1 MADPHPPR
9 AGLAPLVRASVVLHA
24 GAAAALLLRPHSWPW
39 ALGAVVADHLTLV
52 AAGLWP
58 RSSALGPNWTHLPA
72 CLRPAAGAPGLVALT
87 IDDGPD
93 PEVTPRV
100 LELLAAHDVRATFFC
115 IGERVVRYPQLARL
129 ITGQGHAIGNHSYG
143 HSLRFPL
150 LGPGTIAREIARAQ
164 EAIVTTTG
172 HIPQF
177 FRAPAGLRN
186 VFLQPL
192 LARANLQLASW
203 TRRGFDTVTADGGRV
218 LARLTRGLGAGDILL
233 LHDGH
238 AARTASG
245 AAVIH
250 EVLPPLL
257 AAIAQARLTP
267 VTLPVALARAATVGA
282 GAAGGDPE

>member
-1 MADPHPPR
+1 MADHPPHTS
-9 AGLAPLVRASVVLHA
+9 LAPFVRASLVLHA
-24 GAAAALLLRPHSWPW
+24 GAAAAVLLRPHTWPW
-39 ALGAVVADHLTLV
+39 ALGAVAADHLMLV
-52 AAGLWP
+52 ASGLWP
-58 RSSALGPNWTHLPA
+58 RSSVLGPNWTRLPSR
-72 CLRPAAGAPGLVALT
+72 LLPAAGSPGLVALT

-100 LELLAAHDVRATFFC
+100 LELLAEHAVHATFFC
-115 IGERVVRYPQLARL
+115 IGERVVRYPRLARV
-129 ITGQGHAIGNHSYG
+129 IAEQGHAIGNHSYR
-143 HSLRFPL
+143 HPLRFPL
-150 LGPGTIAREIARAQ
+150 LGPGRIAREIARAQ
-164 EAIVTTTG
+164 EAIVSATG
-172 HIPQF
+172 HVPRF

-192 LARANLQLASW
+192 LAHANLQLASW
-203 TRRGFDTVTADGGRV
+203 TRRGFDTVTAQGPVV

-245 AAVIH
+245 TPVIH

-267 VTLPVALARAATVGA
+267 VTLPVALERAAAAPAVATR
-282 GAAGGDPE
+282 GAAG

>member
-1 MADPHPPR
+1 
-9 AGLAPLVRASVVLHA
+9 
-24 GAAAALLLRPHSWPW
+24 
-39 ALGAVVADHLTLV
+39 
-52 AAGLWP
+52 LWP
-58 RSSALGPNWTHLPA
+58 RSRVLGSNWTRLPA
-72 CLRPAAGAPGLVALT
+72 CLVPAAGDPGLIALT

-93 PEVTPRV
+93 PEVTPRA

-129 ITGQGHAIGNHSYG
+129 ISEQGHAIGNHSYR
-143 HSLRFPL
+143 HRLSFPL
-150 LGPGTIAREIARAQ
+150 LGPHAMAGEIARAQ
-164 EAIVTTTG
+164 EAIAGATG
-172 HIPQF
+172 QVPQF

-192 LARANLQLASW
+192 LARVNLQLASW
-203 TRRGFDTVTADGGRV
+203 TRRGFDTVTADGARV
-218 LARLTRGLGAGDILL
+218 LARLTRGLAAGDILL

-257 AAIAQARLTP
+257 AAIAQAQLTP
-267 VTLPVALARAATVGA
+267 VTLPVALARAAAA
-282 GAAGGDPE
+282 GAAKPGGATA